1 MYSEVDFSNFKQM
14 TLKKNRFFTG
24 ILPSPPQK
32 KIIYH
37 YMFSF
42 HVTQSKLIKILDS
55 SLLIHKHFDMC
66 GINQIAT
73 LKWGP
78 YSGLLVLGKC
88 ILSHHL

>member
-14 TLKKNRFFTG
+14 TLKKIGSLQVYCF
-24 ILPSPPQK
+24 PPPP

-78 YSGLLVLGKC
+78 YSGSLVLGKC